1 MEKNVAFF
9 WMRWKI
15 SGKFFLEVE
24 NFPEMAVWERFKAL
38 SGRANSDK
46 KRAAGACPAARQNV
60 DKVNRLTER

>member
-15 SGKFFLEVE
+15 SGKFFREGG
-24 NFPEMAVWERFKAL
+24 NFPETAVLQRFKAL
-38 SGRANSDK
+38 SGRENGGK
-46 KRAAGACPAARQNV
+46 KRAMGACPIARQDV

>member
-15 SGKFFLEVE
+15 SGKFFREGG
-24 NFPEMAVWERFKAL
+24 NFPETAVLQRFKAL

-46 KRAAGACPAARQNV
+46 KRAAGACPTARQDV

>member
-15 SGKFFLEVE
+15 SGKFFREGG
-24 NFPEMAVWERFKAL
+24 NFPETAVLQRFKAL

-46 KRAAGACPAARQNV
+46 KRAAGACPAARQDV

>member
-15 SGKFFLEVE
+15 SGKFFREGG
-24 NFPEMAVWERFKAL
+24 NFPETAVLQRFKAL

-46 KRAAGACPAARQNV
+46 KRAAGACPTARQDV
-60 DKVNRLTER
+60 DKVNRLPER